1 MTHIDTDRYQLAQHI
16 ETAGIEKE
24 LGVVTSYVGSG
35 LGIAL
40 LFHPNKIRKHDPSD
54 WYPVIASKETIHGH
68 AIPSPGHIANLSE
81 DSMSNTHTNTVTQLK
96 IPPFPRKLSL
106 HFLWSIR
113 VCV

>member
-40 LFHPNKIRKHDPSD
+40 LFQHPTTRPKRGISGHNKKIRPKRNAID
-54 WYPVIASKETIHGH
+54 WA
-68 AIPSPGHIANLSE
+68 GHIARKRIKKRS
-81 DSMSNTHTNTVTQLK
+81 SSK
-96 IPPFPRKLSL
+96 IGTAFGT
-106 HFLWSIR
+106 
-113 VCV
+113 